1 LYAPGNVRAA
11 ANLKSTARDRRWL
24 TERVTG
30 LEKETCSD
38 FSVRLGAHRTPQQP
52 CGTESNQPVGL
63 GWVGL
68 GWCCFQ
74 GGLFVGWPKTPVS
87 SGRCL
92 FSFIDV
98 VKGWRRDVRS
108 APAGAHR
115 TGHERIQRERC
126 MSASNVRADDDAC
139 RTDLLL
145 IVFSSE
151 ENTLLIMYR
160 NALNMPFLVL
170 RFFYIVFSKHL
181 PSYSRT
187 SQFFVKN

>member
-1 LYAPGNVRAA
+1 MYSTRQALVDGESDWIGKRNVFRFQRPSWGTPHTAHHSSLVEQRAI
-11 ANLKSTARDRRWL
+11 SR
-24 TERVTG
+24 
-30 LEKETCSD
+30 
-38 FSVRLGAHRTPQQP
+38 
-52 CGTESNQPVGL
+52 L

-145 IVFSSE
+145 IVF
-151 ENTLLIMYR
+151 
-160 NALNMPFLVL
+160 FLQREHAINNV
-170 RFFYIVFSKHL
+170 
-181 PSYSRT
+181 
-187 SQFFVKN
+187 